1 MQRFY
6 CCSVRFRH
14 FAGGGRLCLLKVFWQ
29 LSGEDIIRG
38 FEKFMTGMGKNL
50 PNILTVSRIFAV
62 LIFVAIASVAHIGV
76 ISNENWIF
84 WSRISAVVLAMLAG
98 LTDLL
103 DGYLA
108 RKYHCV
114 SDFGAL
120 MDPLADKIFVTG
132 TMLMAVEY
140 QIIPA
145 WIAIAVL
152 FREFMVTGLRTLAA
166 KKQVVIS
173 ADRWGKLKTAL
184 QMTMLG
190 MAGIAWSID
199 GGADYL
205 RTESW
210 LGVRI
215 WYVWLAFMIGIVLI
229 TLFSGLGYF
238 IRYRKLFLSDG
249 E

>member
-1 MQRFY
+1 M
-6 CCSVRFRH
+6 S
-14 FAGGGRLCLLKVFWQ
+14 L
-29 LSGEDIIRG
+29 
-38 FEKFMTGMGKNL
+38 MGKNL
-50 PNILTVSRIFAV
+50 PNTLTVSRIFAV
-62 LIFVAIASVAHIGV
+62 LVFVAIASIAHLDV
-76 ISNENWIF
+76 ISSKEWVF
-84 WSRISAVVLAMLAG
+84 GLRLSGVVFAMLAG

-108 RKYHCV
+108 RKYHWV

-132 TMLMAVEY
+132 TMLMAVEFG
-140 QIIPA
+140 IIPA

-190 MAGIAWSID
+190 IAGIAWAID
-199 GGADYL
+199 GGAEYL
-205 RTESW
+205 KTESW
-210 LGVRI
+210 AGIRI
-215 WYVWLAFMIGIVLI
+215 WYVWLAFMTGIVMVTI
-229 TLFSGLGYF
+229 FSGLGYF

>member
-1 MQRFY
+1 MSKLR
-6 CCSVRFRH
+6 
-14 FAGGGRLCLLKVFWQ
+14 
-29 LSGEDIIRG
+29 
-38 FEKFMTGMGKNL
+38 NL

-62 LIFVAIASVAHIGV
+62 LVFVAMASIAHLDAVGDKSYVFWLRVAAMI
-76 ISNENWIF
+76 
-84 WSRISAVVLAMLAG
+84 LALLAG

-108 RKYHCV
+108 RKYHWI

-132 TMLMAVEY
+132 TMLIAVEY
-140 QIIPA
+140 RLIPA

-173 ADRWGKLKTAL
+173 ADRWGKLKTAM
-184 QMTMLG
+184 QMSRLG
-190 MAGIAWSID
+190 IAGIAWIIEGNNSEPYFYNTCIW
-199 GGADYL
+199 GI
-205 RTESW
+205 
-210 LGVRI
+210 RI
-215 WYVWLAFMIGIVLI
+215 WYVWIGYLTVIVLV
-229 TLFSGLGYF
+229 TLLSGLGYF
-238 IRYRKLFLSDG
+238 IRYRKLFTEQLS

>member
-1 MQRFY
+1 M
-6 CCSVRFRH
+6 
-14 FAGGGRLCLLKVFWQ
+14 
-29 LSGEDIIRG
+29 G
-38 FEKFMTGMGKNL
+38 FMNKNL
-50 PNILTVSRIFAV
+50 PNILTLSRIFAV
-62 LIFVAIASVAHIGV
+62 LIFVAIASVAHFDIMN
-76 ISNENWIF
+76 SKSWIF
-84 WSRISAVVLAMLAG
+84 GLRISAVILAMLAG

-108 RKYHCV
+108 RKYNWV

-140 QIIPA
+140 RIIPA

-166 KKQVVIS
+166 KKQIVIS

-190 MAGIAWSID
+190 IAGIAWAID
-199 GGADYL
+199 GGTTYL

-210 LGVRI
+210 FGLRI
-215 WYVWLAFMIGIVLI
+215 WYIWMVFMTGSVLI
-229 TLFSGLGYF
+229 TIFSGLGYF
-238 IRYRKLFLSDG
+238 IRYRKLFMDDS
-249 E
+249 EKQA

>member
-1 MQRFY
+1 
-6 CCSVRFRH
+6 
-14 FAGGGRLCLLKVFWQ
+14 
-29 LSGEDIIRG
+29 
-38 FEKFMTGMGKNL
+38 MGKNL
-50 PNILTVSRIFAV
+50 PNTLTVSRIFAV
-62 LIFVAIASVAHIGV
+62 LIFVAIASVAHIDV
-76 ISNENWIF
+76 ISDKNWIF
-84 WSRISAVVLAMLAG
+84 GLRLSAVILALLAG

-108 RKYHCV
+108 RKYHWV

-140 QIIPA
+140 RIIPA

-190 MAGIAWSID
+190 IAGIAWAID
-199 GGADYL
+199 GGAAYL
-205 RTESW
+205 RSASW
-210 LGVRI
+210 AGIRI
-215 WYVWLAFMIGIVLI
+215 WYVWMAFMTGIVLVTI
-229 TLFSGLGYF
+229 FSGLGYF
-238 IRYRKLFLSDG
+238 IRFRKLFMGSGDK
-249 E
+249 

>member
-1 MQRFY
+1 ML
-6 CCSVRFRH
+6 
-14 FAGGGRLCLLKVFWQ
+14 A
-29 LSGEDIIRG
+29 
-38 FEKFMTGMGKNL
+38 GKNL

-62 LIFVAIASVAHIGV
+62 LIFVAIASMAHTNFIADKEVVQIIRFIAVA
-76 ISNENWIF
+76 
-84 WSRISAVVLAMLAG
+84 LALLAG

-108 RKYHCV
+108 RKYHWI

-140 QIIPA
+140 RLIPA
-145 WIAIAVL
+145 WIAIMVL

-166 KKQVVIS
+166 KNQVIIS

-190 MAGIAWSID
+190 IAGIAWAID
-199 GGADYL
+199 GGTTYL
-205 RTESW
+205 HTAAPFGIRLW
-210 LGVRI
+210 YI
-215 WYVWLAFMIGIVLI
+215 WFAFMVGIVI
-229 TLFSGLGYF
+229 VTLCSGLGYF
-238 IRYRKLFLSDG
+238 LRYRKMLKN
-249 E
+249 

>member
-1 MQRFY
+1 M
-6 CCSVRFRH
+6 
-14 FAGGGRLCLLKVFWQ
+14 
-29 LSGEDIIRG
+29 G
-38 FEKFMTGMGKNL
+38 FMNKNL

-62 LIFVAIASVAHIGV
+62 LIFVAIASVAHFDMMN
-76 ISNENWIF
+76 SKSWIF
-84 WSRISAVVLAMLAG
+84 GLRISAVILAMLAG

-108 RKYHCV
+108 RKYNWV

-140 QIIPA
+140 RIIPA

-166 KKQVVIS
+166 KKQIVIS

-190 MAGIAWSID
+190 IAGIAWAID
-199 GGADYL
+199 GGTTYL

-210 LGVRI
+210 FGLRI
-215 WYVWLAFMIGIVLI
+215 WYIWMVFMTGIVLI
-229 TLFSGLGYF
+229 TIFSGLGYF
-238 IRYRKLFLSDG
+238 IRYRKLFMDDS
-249 E
+249 EKQA

>member
-1 MQRFY
+1 MLK
-6 CCSVRFRH
+6 FR
-14 FAGGGRLCLLKVFWQ
+14 
-29 LSGEDIIRG
+29 
-38 FEKFMTGMGKNL
+38 NL

-62 LIFVAIASVAHIGV
+62 LIFVAIASVAHMDALDSKSWVLSLRLVAV
-76 ISNENWIF
+76 I
-84 WSRISAVVLAMLAG
+84 LAFLAG

-103 DGYLA
+103 DGYIA
-108 RKYHCV
+108 RKYQLI

-132 TMLMAVEY
+132 TMLMGVEY
-140 QIIPA
+140 SIIPA

-190 MAGIAWSID
+190 LAGIAWAID
-199 GGADYL
+199 GGDTYL
-205 RTESW
+205 REEYW
-210 LGVRI
+210 AGIRI
-215 WYVWLAFMIGIVLI
+215 WYVWLVFMTGIVLVTI
-229 TLFSGLGYF
+229 FSGLGYF
-238 IRYRKLFLSDG
+238 IRYRALFWDSDK
-249 E
+249 

>member
-1 MQRFY
+1 MSKLR
-6 CCSVRFRH
+6 
-14 FAGGGRLCLLKVFWQ
+14 
-29 LSGEDIIRG
+29 
-38 FEKFMTGMGKNL
+38 NL

-62 LIFVAIASVAHIGV
+62 LVFVAMASIAHLDAVGDKSYVFWLRVAAMI
-76 ISNENWIF
+76 
-84 WSRISAVVLAMLAG
+84 LALLAG

-108 RKYHCV
+108 RKYHWI

-132 TMLMAVEY
+132 TMLIAVEY
-140 QIIPA
+140 RLIPA

-173 ADRWGKLKTAL
+173 ADRWGKLKTAM
-184 QMTMLG
+184 QMSMLG
-190 MAGIAWSID
+190 IAGIAWIIEGNNSEPYFYNTCIW
-199 GGADYL
+199 GI
-205 RTESW
+205 
-210 LGVRI
+210 RI
-215 WYVWLAFMIGIVLI
+215 WYVWIGYLTVIVLV
-229 TLFSGLGYF
+229 TLLSGLGYF
-238 IRYRKLFLSDG
+238 IRYRKLFTEQLS

>member
-1 MQRFY
+1 MSNLR
-6 CCSVRFRH
+6 
-14 FAGGGRLCLLKVFWQ
+14 
-29 LSGEDIIRG
+29 
-38 FEKFMTGMGKNL
+38 NL

-62 LIFVAIASVAHIGV
+62 LIFVAMASVAHLEAMGDKSYV
-76 ISNENWIF
+76 CTM
-84 WSRISAVVLAMLAG
+84 RIIAVVLALLAG

-108 RKYHCV
+108 RKYHWI

-132 TMLMAVEY
+132 TMLVAVEY
-140 QIIPA
+140 RLIPA

-173 ADRWGKLKTAL
+173 ADRWGKLKTAM
-184 QMTMLG
+184 QMSMLG
-190 MAGIAWSID
+190 LAGIAWIIEGNNTVPYFYHTVI
-199 GGADYL
+199 GGIRL
-205 RTESW
+205 
-210 LGVRI
+210 
-215 WYVWLAFMIGIVLI
+215 WYVWLGYLTVIVLV
-229 TLFSGLGYF
+229 TLLSGLGYF
-238 IRYRKLFLSDG
+238 IRYRKLFTEQLS